1 VRLPAMAGSVVRL
14 DGVPTSALLASPK
27 LEQRAEFHWRMA
39 LPIMAVVMGIIAVPL
54 ARLRPR
60 QGRYARVG
68 YAILIFFVY
77 IELAIAGKVWIVR
90 GITPEWLGLWWVHGA
105 VVIFAGAILLLP
117 RWLARARYRRN
128 VARAAASAVL
138 A

>member
-1 VRLPAMAGSVVRL
+1 V
-14 DGVPTSALLASPK
+14 VPTRTLLASNQADMRGE
-27 LEQRAEFHWRMA
+27 LHWRLA
-39 LPIMAVVMGIIAVPL
+39 LPIMAVVMGLIAVPL

-68 YAILIFFVY
+68 FAILIFFVY
-77 IELAIAGKVWIVR
+77 IELAIAGKMWFVR

-105 VVIFAGAILLLP
+105 VVLFAALLLLVP

-128 VARAAASAVL
+128 VARAAAPAM
-138 A
+138 AAA